1 MNRLKGLD
9 WNTIAK
15 GTAVAGGILVIG
27 FGAVNLL
34 KVGTSN
40 NQGGGTTSTDQGSQR
55 SEDQNSGYC
64 GKTAKGYTVCIQ
76 KSDVT
81 CSEETVE
88 PYSWNNYKG
97 YFATVCSANGTITD
111 LSGKTEHWTAGRGNC
126 KKIFPERTD
135 YHDTTFSCRA
145 ARHYGLFQ

>member
-1 MNRLKGLD
+1 MNAGMKSGL
-9 WNTIAK
+9 I
-15 GTAVAGGILVIG
+15 GGALIVSVCFAAFSIY
-27 FGAVNLL
+27 
-34 KVGTSN
+34 KSN
-40 NQGGGTTSTDQGSQR
+40 DQGSQR